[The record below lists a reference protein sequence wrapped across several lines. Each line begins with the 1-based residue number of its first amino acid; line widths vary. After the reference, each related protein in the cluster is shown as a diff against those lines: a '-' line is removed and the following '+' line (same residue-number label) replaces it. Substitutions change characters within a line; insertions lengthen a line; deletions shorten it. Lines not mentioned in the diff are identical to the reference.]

1 MKIHEEDPIM
11 NEVYATR
18 RKISA
23 RFGNDPKLYIES
35 IREMNRNAA
44 AAGMSFLA
52 YCQSAVG
59 TESLFPMS

>member
-1 MKIHEEDPIM
+1 MKIREEDPIM

-18 RKISA
+18 HKISA
-23 RFGNDPKLYIES
+23 CFENNPKRYIES

-52 YCQSAVG
+52 YCQSIVG
-59 TESLFPMS
+59 TESMFPMS